1 MLVELFVE
9 VFFIKIKVKGYL
21 QNITENTKEN
31 IDTFGIKNKNI
42 ISYIK
47 DEIKHKLTI
56 SNNQIILIR
65 ENKEFLHKIE
75 FELNKEKQTEYYIKE
90 LSTSIYL
97 NILTTYLSIDE
108 KKVEIHYKVLDS
120 NEEYIYLIEMS
131 ER

>member
-42 ISYIK
+42 IC
-47 DEIKHKLTI
+47 
-56 SNNQIILIR
+56 
-65 ENKEFLHKIE
+65 
-75 FELNKEKQTEYYIKE
+75 YIKE